1 VQHAAKE
8 RSMGTDAGPD
18 LEANVQAYLS
28 AIERGDR
35 EALVALLHPAAEQ
48 IELPN
53 RLKAKG
59 DRRTLEAMARDF
71 ERGKTILRRQSYEIV
86 AILRQDSNV
95 AVRVLWRGELAIP
108 LGSLKAGD
116 AMTAHSAIFF
126 EFEDGL
132 IRRQFN
138 YDCFEAF

>member
-1 VQHAAKE
+1 
-8 RSMGTDAGPD
+8 MGIHAGPD
-18 LEANVQAYLS
+18 LESIVRAYLS

-35 EALVALLHPAAEQ
+35 AALVALFHPAAEQ

-53 RLKAKG
+53 RLKPKG
-59 DRRTLEAMARDF
+59 DHRTPEAMARDF

-86 AILRQDSNV
+86 AIVRQDSTVV
-95 AVRVLWRGELAIP
+95 ARVRWQGELAIP
-108 LGSLKAGD
+108 LGSLNAGD

-126 EFEDGL
+126 EFEGGL

-138 YDCFEAF
+138 YDCFEAS